1 MAESGRP
8 ESASPRMMGL
18 LLFALVLLGCSAGS
32 SACCST
38 WTAFPKVRHF
48 SRLQRCLSDRTHGSL
63 LPLPPAAGAQTNNVY
78 GQVTGSCK
86 EAGKQP
92 TVADPCFAGLQA
104 AHQATVTATTY
115 VEFGP
120 VESLELCEAAASA
133 SPLQPPCVSVTWHS
147 PECAGCGPAWM
158 KHCYCMT
165 DSTWLKDPGNPLAG
179 SADQVGVVSAK
190 CTEPG
195 CGGGWTVV
203 ALLLGGA
210 GLYLGGG
217 AAYRSKTMGA
227 KGRQMI
233 PHLHFWEE
241 LEGLV
246 HDGAAFARCV
256 RDTPAAA
263 GSAFLLPSL

>member
-1 MAESGRP
+1 
-8 ESASPRMMGL
+8 MMGL

-256 RDTPAAA
+256 SDTPAAA
-263 GSAFLLPSL
+263 GSAFLLPSLRSYN